1 MPISPILYRACSFES
16 CQYQFKF
23 KIMDNELIKR
33 AWSISC
39 HNWEAIDELIE
50 MAGSDEVKEQL
61 RSIQKHKYHREEQL
75 AGMG

>member
-1 MPISPILYRACSFES
+1 
-16 CQYQFKF
+16 
-23 KIMDNELIKR
+23 MDKELIKR

-39 HNWEAIDELIE
+39 HNWEAIDELID